1 TATVRG
7 PRARSA
13 ALTRSPTERASRT
26 AAAWLKTRAERPSRS
41 IACLSAGSRRSPSA
55 RRAPVRWKAWA
66 MPKPIPAAAPVT
78 STTWSL
84 KSNVATSVK
93 REHRL
98 SGVAPGHQIL
108 RDLRD
113 LLTRTFE
120 ADVRR
125 ELARG
130 YQVGQTPQPDRGGL
144 VPEPGECFE
153 RVERRAAG
161 HEELPRV
168 ERDFGRGRDAER
180 DADTGALQRRQRG
193 AERPPAHRLD
203 DQIVLGL
210 FRDLVPY
217 DHLVG
222 AELAHRRHLI
232 GPADEPGHVGA
243 GLPREQDGEIPDAS
257 GRARDQQTLGDER
270 PARTDGRQR

>member
-1 TATVRG
+1 
-7 PRARSA
+7 
-13 ALTRSPTERASRT
+13 
-26 AAAWLKTRAERPSRS
+26 
-41 IACLSAGSRRSPSA
+41 
-55 RRAPVRWKAWA
+55 

-84 KSNVATSVK
+84 KSNVAPSVK

-98 SGVAPGHQIL
+98 SRVAPSHQIL
-108 RDLRD
+108 RDLGD
-113 LLTRTFE
+113 LLPRPLE

-130 YQVGQTPQPDRGGL
+130 HEIGQALQPDRGGL
-144 VPEPGECFE
+144 APELGEDVE
-153 RVERRAAG
+153 AVERRAAG

-193 AERPPAHRLD
+193 AERPPPYRLD

-232 GPADEPGHVGA
+232 DPADDPGHV
-243 GLPREQDGEIPDAS
+243 
-257 GRARDQQTLGDER
+257 RAR
-270 PARTDGRQR
+270 